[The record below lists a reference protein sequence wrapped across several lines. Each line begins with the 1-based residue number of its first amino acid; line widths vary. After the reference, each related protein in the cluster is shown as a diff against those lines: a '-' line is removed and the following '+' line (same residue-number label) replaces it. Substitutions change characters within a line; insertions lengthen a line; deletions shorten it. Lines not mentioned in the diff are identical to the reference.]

1 MAEETGYRKRVLVA
15 GATGR
20 TGSWIVRRLLHY
32 GVPVRVFVRS
42 EEKAKSLFGDAVE
55 VSLGTIQDTDAVRRA
70 VDGCDA
76 VISAL
81 GSSSLSGEASPPVVD
96 RDGAI
101 RLIDEASRA
110 GVRHF
115 AMVSSIAV
123 TRWYHPLNLFAG
135 VLSMK
140 FAAEEHLR
148 QQFSSGGRSFTIIR
162 PGGLKDEEPFQYRLH
177 VEQGD
182 KLWSGW
188 INRSDVAELAV
199 LSLWVEKA
207 KNRTFEVISEQP
219 EPQQSLA
226 GYYDKLVS

>member
-42 EEKAKSLFGDAVE
+42 EEKARSLFGDAVE
-55 VSLGTIQDTDAVRRA
+55 VSLGTIQDSGAVRRA

-81 GSSSLSGEASPPVVD
+81 GSSAMSGEASPPEVD
-96 RDGAI
+96 RDGVI
-101 RLIDEASRA
+101 RLIDEAAKA

-123 TRWYHPLNLFAG
+123 TKWYHPLNLFAG
-135 VLSMK
+135 VLRMK

-148 QQFSSGGRSFTIIR
+148 RQFASGGRSYTIIR
-162 PGGLKDEEPFQYRLH
+162 PGGLKDGDPLQYRLR

-182 KLWSGW
+182 QLWNGW

-199 LSLWVEKA
+199 LSLWVAKA

-226 GYYDKLVS
+226 GCFDGLV